1 MPLDSLTIQA
11 LVEELAPVIVGG
23 KIDKVQQPARDM
35 LLLSIRGQGGSHRL
49 AVSGGV
55 GSARVHITRES
66 FENPQSPPMF
76 CMLMRKHIVGAR
88 ITALYQPEV
97 ERMAVMELDAFDEMG
112 FPEKKKLVIEMLGRG
127 TNIILVS
134 GDGHI
139 IDCLRRVD
147 AEMNP
152 VRQVLPGLIY
162 RLPPKQDKAP
172 FFESASGEKRR
183 MLQSADP
190 DRAADRWITESF
202 SGVSPTLAR
211 EMCVRAAGDASPRIG
226 GLTQEQ
232 KENLADV
239 MDAFCDSARA
249 KEFSPCMITVDGRP
263 KEFSCVRLSQFGQ
276 AGETVIFDSF
286 SGLLDAFYT
295 KRDKADDMRRR
306 AQSLTKSVRNA
317 HDRVKRKLELQRSDL
332 KKTDSREE
340 KRKYGD
346 LITANIYRLKKGMTE
361 FETED
366 YYEEDCP
373 VIRIALDPQKTPQ
386 QNAAAFYKEYNKAK
400 SARMHLT
407 ELIVSAERDLDYLQS
422 VLDEIA
428 RAENEKDLAE
438 IRRELTETGYLRRQK
453 GSQKERIQEQKPLSF
468 RSSAGL
474 EILVGRNNA
483 QNDRLTTKTARKT
496 DIWFHTQK
504 IHGSH
509 VILRT
514 EGGDP
519 DTQSLMEAAS
529 LAAFYSQ
536 GRESGKVPVDFTL
549 VRYVK
554 KPSGALPGKVIYT
567 DYNTVMAQPDEAL
580 AEKLKTGK

>member
-11 LVEELAPVIVGG
+11 LIEELAPVIVGG

-35 LLLSIRGQGGSHRL
+35 LLLSIRGAGGNHKL
-49 AVSGGV
+49 AISGGV
-55 GSARVHITRES
+55 GSARLHITRES

-88 ITALYQPEV
+88 ITALYQPEF
-97 ERMAVMELDAFDEMG
+97 ERMAVIELDAFDDMG
-112 FPEKKKLVIEMLGRG
+112 FPEKKKLIIEMLGRG

-162 RLPPKQDKAP
+162 RLPPKQEKTP
-172 FFESASGEKRR
+172 FFESGAEERR
-183 MLQSADP
+183 SMLQSASGDLV
-190 DRAADRWITESF
+190 ADRWITNSF

-211 EMCVRAAGDASPRIG
+211 EMCVRATGDASPCLG
-226 GLTQEQ
+226 ALTQEQ
-232 KENLADV
+232 KKDIEDV
-239 MDAFCDSARA
+239 MQAFCDSAAA
-249 KEFSPCMITVDGRP
+249 KEFTPCMITVDGRP
-263 KEFSCVRLSQFGQ
+263 KEFSCVNLSQFGRT
-276 AGETVIFDSF
+276 GETVIFDGF
-286 SGLLDAFYT
+286 SELLDAFYT
-295 KRDKADDMRRR
+295 KRDKADDIRRR
-306 AQSLTKSVRNA
+306 AQSLNKSVKNA

-373 VIRIALDPQKTPQ
+373 TIRIALDPQKTPQ

-428 RAENEKDLAE
+428 RAENENDLAE

-453 GSQKERIQEQKPLSF
+453 TNHKERTQEQKPLSF

-483 QNDRLTTKTARKT
+483 QNDRLTTRTARKT
-496 DIWFHTQK
+496 DVWFHTQK

-514 EGGDP
+514 EGEDP
-519 DTQSLMEAAS
+519 DTQSLMEAAM

-554 KPSGALPGKVIYT
+554 KPSGSLPGKVIYT
-567 DYNTVMAQPDEAL
+567 DYNTVIVQPDETL
-580 AEKLKTGK
+580 VDKLKTGK